1 MKRSSVSILLSISI
15 IIGTSGVSYAQ
26 GQYVETN
33 DIKMYYE
40 IHGKGD
46 PLLLLH
52 GGLGSI
58 EYESNQI
65 SAFKLNFQVI
75 APENRGHARTTDS
88 KQPITYELMASDIV
102 KLLDHLNLDS
112 VNVVGFSDGAIIGL
126 HLAIS
131 YPHKVK
137 KLVAVA
143 ANFKTD
149 GMEENWIAELINF
162 TPENIWP
169 SLIEHYKKLA
179 PEPDHWPIFFKKVK
193 TMWLSSPNFSTDML
207 ANINAQTLVLVG
219 DRDGFIRLDHTIQL
233 FQSIPNSQLCV
244 IPGAT
249 HMVSMEKP
257 ELLNKIVMDFLQTT
271 VSKQGH

>member
-1 MKRSSVSILLSISI
+1 MNRSFILILLSISI
-15 IIGTSGVSYAQ
+15 IIGIPGLSYSQ
-26 GQYVETN
+26 GQYLEIN

-40 IHGKGD
+40 IHGKGA

-75 APENRGHARTTDS
+75 APEHRGHARTTDS
-88 KQPITYELMASDIV
+88 KQPITYELITSDIV

-131 YPHKVK
+131 YPQKVK
-137 KLVAVA
+137 KLIVVG

-149 GMEENWIAELINF
+149 GLEENFISDIKNF
-162 TPENIWP
+162 TPENMWP
-169 SLIEHYKKLA
+169 EIIEHYKKLA
-179 PEPDHWPIFFKKVK
+179 PEPDHWPIFFEKMK

-207 ANINAQTLVLVG
+207 ANINAPTLVLTG

-233 FQSIPNSQLCV
+233 FQSIPNSQLCL

-249 HMVSMEKP
+249 HMVSLEKP
-257 ELLNKIVMDFLQTT
+257 ELLNQIIINFLQAT
-271 VSKQGH
+271 VPKQ